1 MPSIPEAE
9 FVPQRKASPRRGIT
23 HLSNVDQTVLQIWK
37 YNGKSMEDISVYFI
51 ENLHFSVRGDLILI
65 DVVASIN

>member
-23 HLSNVDQTVLQIWK
+23 HLSNVDETVLQIWNIMGRVWK
-37 YNGKSMEDISVYFI
+37 IFRFI
-51 ENLHFSVRGDLILI
+51 LSRIFTFLSEGTSY
-65 DVVASIN
+65 

>member
-23 HLSNVDQTVLQIWK
+23 HLSNVDETVLQIWK

-51 ENLHFSVRGDLILI
+51 ENLHFSVRGDFILI
-65 DVVASIN
+65 DTVASIN